1 MTAAAPEPTELKV
14 APAPAAPLSANP
26 AAAERTDGIAT
37 LDGRQIFFL
46 FVGSALAAC
55 LIFAL
60 GVAVGRRVE
69 QRAAARE
76 KAAPA
81 DPLAVLDEIANAEE
95 SLTFH
100 RAVLDRPPPEPAHA
114 PGAATERPVRYS
126 LNSATFVQR
135 LAAEELLRRLRE
147 TGYKVKVV
155 DSALPGQKPLYR
167 LQIGDFPS
175 PESAQPIRSDLL
187 SRLGLATTVAKIPTA
202 PALAD

>member
-1 MTAAAPEPTELKV
+1 MTAAAPETAEKSAAT
-14 APAPAAPLSANP
+14 APSAGQPSVSPAAL
-26 AAAERTDGIAT
+26 ERPEGAT

-100 RAVLDRPPPEPAHA
+100 RAVLDRPPPEPVRA
-114 PGAATERPVRYS
+114 PGAGGAAERPVRYS
-126 LNSATFVQR
+126 LNSATFVQKA
-135 LAAEELLRRLRE
+135 AAEELLRRLRE

-155 DSALPGQKPLYR
+155 DAAAPGQKPIYR

-187 SRLGLATTVAKIPTA
+187 QRLGLATTVARIPTA
-202 PALAD
+202 D

>member
-1 MTAAAPEPTELKV
+1 MTAAAPETAEKT
-14 APAPAAPLSANP
+14 AASAQTAASASPAAL
-26 AAAERTDGIAT
+26 ERPEGTT

-100 RAVLDRPPPEPAHA
+100 RAVLDRPPPEPVRA
-114 PGAATERPVRYS
+114 PGVAGGSSQAERPVRYS
-126 LNSATFVQR
+126 LNSATFVQKA
-135 LAAEELLRRLRE
+135 AAEELLRRLRE

-155 DSALPGQKPLYR
+155 DAAAPGQKPIYR

-187 SRLGLATTVAKIPTA
+187 QRLGLATTVARIPTA
-202 PALAD
+202 E